1 MKLWIYQLP
10 NPDQKSGHS
19 RLHVQLI
26 DRNTGNVLKKIFR
39 TTLDTVSEAAW
50 VSKNISTPNH
60 WITKTSDGIE
70 QLDLVVKFVCINCKL
85 SFSSGNQPFLTLSK
99 SSLVKSRKRRSS
111 MQCHETRNSECC
123 LDTFV
128 VNFKEIGWSDWILA
142 PESYDA
148 KTCKGECKDLS
159 KQFLKQHTIMVNQ
172 YGKQTAT
179 PVRHCCSPTKFKPLS
194 LLYRNNDNVVIK
206 ATLNQLVAD
215 ECQCT

>member
-1 MKLWIYQLP
+1 
-10 NPDQKSGHS
+10 
-19 RLHVQLI
+19 
-26 DRNTGNVLKKIFR
+26 
-39 TTLDTVSEAAW
+39 
-50 VSKNISTPNH
+50 
-60 WITKTSDGIE
+60 
-70 QLDLVVKFVCINCKL
+70 
-85 SFSSGNQPFLTLSK
+85 
-99 SSLVKSRKRRSS
+99 